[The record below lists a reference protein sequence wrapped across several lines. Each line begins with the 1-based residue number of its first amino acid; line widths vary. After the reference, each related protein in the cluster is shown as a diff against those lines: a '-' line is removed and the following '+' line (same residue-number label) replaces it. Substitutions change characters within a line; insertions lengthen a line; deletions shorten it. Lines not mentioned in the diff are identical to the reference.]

1 MKKLLLATAVAA
13 LSVSAAHAAPT
24 VYGKAFLTADYNDLT
39 TDVTHPYDV
48 TVDTNGNV
56 TDSNVYKST
65 SVDSSNSALNSTGS
79 RIGLKGAEALTA
91 NTDLVYQL
99 EYGIEVDDS
108 NGGTEKGKSQD
119 QFYARD
125 TYLGL
130 SNKQYGTAL
139 AGRLTTIDDMINY
152 ANVTAGGVLGGDD
165 VLASVTAP
173 RVNNAFAYVSP
184 SYNGLNFLGMYALD
198 SDQDATTDDLAALGL
213 DNYDKWGVG
222 FKYEPTNQ
230 PYRFGATYIGIGSDL
245 VKDIRV
251 SGAYDVT
258 PAFTLGGLYQLT
270 DIDGADKKENAYT
283 LSASYKT
290 ATPWTVYGQADVV
303 NNVLGTKDADKE
315 RFVLGGKYAFNPA
328 TTGHIYGAYINAENK
343 NVLVDSVDNA
353 DGTTTYYGADK
364 IKTDGFGIGAG
375 IEYKF

>member
-13 LSVSAAHAAPT
+13 LSVSAANAAPT
-24 VYGKAFLTADYNDLT
+24 VYGKAFLTVDYQHDK
-39 TDVTHPYDV
+39 TDGEDS
-48 TVDTNGNV
+48 TNN
-56 TDSNVYKST
+56 T
-65 SVDSSNSALNSTGS
+65 SLNSVGS
-79 RIGLKGAEALTA
+79 KIGFKGAEALTA

-99 EYGIEVDDS
+99 EYGVEIDDA
-108 NGGTEKGKSQD
+108 NGGANKDKNQN
-119 QFYARD
+119 QFYSRD

-251 SGAYDVT
+251 SGAYDLNAAT
-258 PAFTLGGLYQLT
+258 TIGALYQNT
-270 DIDGADKKENAYT
+270 DFGGKDDKKENAYT
-283 LSASYKT
+283 LSGTYKT
-290 ATPWTVYGQADVV
+290 ATPWTVYGQADYVKNVAGGDGDDAQRYVV
-303 NNVLGTKDADKE
+303 
-315 RFVLGGKYAFNPA
+315 GGKYAFNAA
-328 TTGHIYGAYINAENK
+328 TTGHVYGAYLLDDPKGDNNNTK
-343 NVLVDSVDNA
+343 N
-353 DGTTTYYGADK
+353 Y
-364 IKTDGFGIGAG
+364 GIGTG